1 MRISILV
8 GSLLT
13 IAALVSAVPAQ
24 SNKGG
29 ERTIIGYI
37 SDGMCGLDHK
47 AMNMGEDKEC
57 ATRCAEGGAKFA
69 IADQVNKVVYF
80 LDDASQQKARELAG
94 RKVSIRGRVDGKARM
109 VFVTKMEPAK

>member
-8 GSLLT
+8 GSLLA
-13 IAALVSAVPAQ
+13 IASLVSAVPAQ

-80 LDDASQQKARELAG
+80 LDDAAQQKARELAG
-94 RKVSIRGRVDGKARM
+94 QKVRIRGRVDGKART
-109 VFVTKMEPAK
+109 VFVTKMDPAK

>member
-1 MRISILV
+1 
-8 GSLLT
+8 
-13 IAALVSAVPAQ
+13 
-24 SNKGG
+24 
-29 ERTIIGYI
+29 TIIGYI

-80 LDDASQQKARELAG
+80 LDDAAQQKARELAG
-94 RKVSIRGRVDGKARM
+94 QKVRIRGRVDGKART
-109 VFVTKMEPAK
+109 VFVTKMDPAK